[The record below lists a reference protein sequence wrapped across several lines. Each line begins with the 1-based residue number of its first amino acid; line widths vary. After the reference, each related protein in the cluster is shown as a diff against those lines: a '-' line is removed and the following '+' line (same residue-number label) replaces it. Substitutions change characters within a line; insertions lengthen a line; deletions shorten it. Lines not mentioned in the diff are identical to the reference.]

1 MGIAGVRAG
10 NDDGE
15 AAGRCVLNGPNLN
28 LLGLREPEIYGSDTL
43 DDIAG
48 MLEDRAQALGLEVD
62 MRQSNHEGHLVDWL
76 HEAQARGAH
85 AVLLNAGAFTHTSVA
100 LYDAIRSITVPVIEV
115 HLSNPHARE
124 RLPPQELRRHG
135 GKGRLRGSGRA
146 VICWRW
152 RPRRGFEL
160 KGDALIMSKSAWIT
174 YDGPKP
180 VLPLSDTEH
189 DFVDFAWRAL
199 TAVAEIEDLWEI
211 VIQNYQDLE
220 STLLQSAL
228 QSMVGEYQDHR
239 QGQDERLKIT
249 RSLSNLLSSCR
260 AYLDQV
266 RRNLKEAESDD
277 TAKKFKLLT
286 NREYDGSPSYA
297 FMEELRNYAQHSG
310 LPLHGTT
317 IGGSW
322 SLIETERGLEKG
334 THRFSATA
342 LIVLDKLRANGKF
355 KKGTLDKFPGQGRSM
370 LRDWPGSTLNL

>member
-1 MGIAGVRAG
+1 MTGCTKQG
-10 NDDGE
+10 
-15 AAGRCVLNGPNLN
+15 
-28 LLGLREPEIYGSDTL
+28 
-43 DDIAG
+43 
-48 MLEDRAQALGLEVD
+48 
-62 MRQSNHEGHLVDWL
+62 
-76 HEAQARGAH
+76 RGAH
-85 AVLLNAGAFTHTSVA
+85 AVLLNAAGYTHTSVA
-100 LYDAIRSITVPVIEV
+100 LYDAIRSIKVPVIEITG
-115 HLSNPHARE
+115 LNPHARE
-124 RLPPQELRRHG
+124 RIPPQESTSAWRR
-135 GKGRLRGSGRA
+135 RVQWRVSARA